1 MRELEKNS
9 PVPVRKEMSMTE
21 YAKLVDTNAN
31 LVDKIK
37 EQQEIIKGMQ
47 ENQDSAIKIMKM
59 YEDLKKD
66 YIRVKANEKILADLL
81 DKEQKKN
88 KKGKKAKYNLEIL
101 KNYDNKTFFK
111 LVEKKLDMMYKYYME
126 KYPYELNRFIL
137 SNMFIY

>member
-37 EQQEIIKGMQ
+37 EQQETIKGMQ

-88 KKGKKAKYNLEIL
+88 KKAIEHLEESIDIIKGDSMIPISSGNVRRRYLQPVLDIL
-101 KNYDNKTFFK
+101 KGEG
-111 LVEKKLDMMYKYYME
+111 L
-126 KYPYELNRFIL
+126 
-137 SNMFIY
+137 